1 MLTVP
6 FAAGTGNGAIVYA
19 PVTIMNDITVEG
31 TETIVIVGSIPA
43 GVKASFVP
51 GEDSVTLAIHDNDSK
66 YTIIESVG
74 SICM

>member
-6 FAAGTGNGAIVYA
+6 FPTGTGNGAIVYA

-31 TETIVIVGSIPA
+31 TETIVIVGSTPA

-51 GEDSVTLAIHDNDSK
+51 GEDSVTLAIYDNDSK